1 MCWLSVRRKFPK
13 KLRGI
18 KYVIGGVLLLG
29 VFVFFFKHTASAF
42 QPKAIRLLQG
52 GSNFGGV
59 FNQGGYYNLAGNK
72 SQQNLQNNATRL
84 MGY

>member
-1 MCWLSVRRKFPK
+1 MK
-13 KLRGI
+13 KLSGI

-42 QPKAIRLLQG
+42 QPKARGQDDIRLLRG
-52 GSNFGGV
+52 RSNFGGV
-59 FNQGGYYNLAGNK
+59 QNQGGYTFLAGNK